1 MNLEQYFYL
10 FRYWLAQKVMALN
23 TYLFKL
29 AIKLENK
36 NYWNEYNEN
45 FRS

>member
-1 MNLEQYFYL
+1 MKKIYL
-10 FRYWLAQKVMALN
+10 FRYWLAQQLIKAESKS
-23 TYLFKL
+23 FSWR
-29 AIKLENK
+29 IKLENK